1 MGNFQEIEPALTEKY
16 DYITLIGVFEYG
28 ENYIQSDTPYAVS
41 YTHLS
46 GGWHYHLLS
55 GYRSPGNRLCL

>member
-28 ENYIQSDTPYAVS
+28 ETIFRATP
-41 YTHLS
+41 LM
-46 GGWHYHLLS
+46 WIF
-55 GYRSPGNRLCL
+55 